1 MVPLFAGAGWQTASS
16 LTHARTELLAGVVV
30 GSGVG
35 YVLGGVFGRRTVAAV
50 SKVERE
56 FRRISAGDI
65 LAGSIGLVLG
75 MVMAVLVSVPLF
87 HLPPAAAYPTVAF
100 LYLTLG
106 FLGYRVGRT
115 KATDLFALFGM
126 KPRAAGTP
134 AGEVCVVDTS
144 ALLDGRTLTLV
155 RMGYLSGTLLVTRGV
170 VDELQTIADSSDPAR
185 RARGR
190 RGLDSLIALK
200 RHPGVDVHLV
210 EEEVIPSEPVDGR
223 LVRLARARGGVLL
236 TNDDALVKVATAV
249 DVPVR
254 SIAALADA
262 MRSDVVPGDVVT
274 VSILRP
280 GRDAG
285 QGVGYL
291 EDGTMVVAEGA
302 AGLTGTDVALRVT
315 NLLQTSSGRLVFA
328 KIEPGDEPV

>member
-1 MVPLFAGAGWQTASS
+1 
-16 LTHARTELLAGVVV
+16 
-30 GSGVG
+30 
-35 YVLGGVFGRRTVAAV
+35 
-50 SKVERE
+50 
-56 FRRISAGDI
+56 
-65 LAGSIGLVLG
+65 
-75 MVMAVLVSVPLF
+75 
-87 HLPPAAAYPTVAF
+87 
-100 LYLTLG
+100 
-106 FLGYRVGRT
+106 
-115 KATDLFALFGM
+115 
-126 KPRAAGTP
+126 
-134 AGEVCVVDTS
+134 
-144 ALLDGRTLTLV
+144 
-155 RMGYLSGTLLVTRGV
+155 

-210 EEEVIPSEPVDGR
+210 EEEVLPSEPVDGR